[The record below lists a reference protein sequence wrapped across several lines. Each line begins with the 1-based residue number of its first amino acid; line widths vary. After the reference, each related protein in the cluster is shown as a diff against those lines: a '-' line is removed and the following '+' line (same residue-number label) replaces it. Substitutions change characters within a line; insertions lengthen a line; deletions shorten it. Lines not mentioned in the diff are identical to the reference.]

1 MKTIEITTA
10 QKVSIQYELAPL
22 GSRISAFM
30 VDMLILI
37 GILIVLNLIAGV
49 VVDGGAYMYF
59 AILVVLPT
67 ILFYTLVS
75 EILLDGQT
83 IGKRA
88 VGLRIIK
95 LNGEPAEAFDYVLR
109 WAFRFIDIWGS
120 AGSVASLMI
129 SSSAH
134 SQRMGDLLSGSTVV
148 RKKAS
153 RQFRLEDILSLA
165 KKEGY
170 EPKYPEVLQLSEQDM
185 LFVKKVIDR
194 HKKYKNKAHK
204 KVIVELSEH
213 LSQQL
218 EVPLLKNRLEFLRQL
233 LLDYIVLTR

>member
-49 VVDGGAYMYF
+49 VVDGDAYMYF

-153 RQFRLEDILSLA
+153 QQFRLEDILSLA

-204 KVIVELSEH
+204 KVIIELSEH